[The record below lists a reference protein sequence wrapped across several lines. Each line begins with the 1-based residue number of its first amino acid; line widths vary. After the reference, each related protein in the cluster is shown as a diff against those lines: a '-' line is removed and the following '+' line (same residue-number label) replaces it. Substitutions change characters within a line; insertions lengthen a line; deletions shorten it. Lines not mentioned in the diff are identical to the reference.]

1 MSLHSN
7 ETLTKAQFKGQS
19 TVVGKSREQKLDA
32 VDHITS
38 TIREPSHIDCAGLNE
53 GGFHRFIYWKAWS
66 PVGGTVWEGLGGMDL
81 LEEVRVWVWV

>member
-38 TIREPSHIDCAGLNE
+38 TIGKQRGLNVSSCLAC
-53 GGFHRFIYWKAWS
+53 FLDLIQFA
-66 PVGGTVWEGLGGMDL
+66 VLCLGD
-81 LEEVRVWVWV
+81 